1 MKKIFTLLVVLMAI
15 TMGAKADFVVGDI
28 TILSE
33 EGEPYYLE
41 VPFSDASNNFKGKL
55 IGKTKED
62 DGKKH
67 LGKCTPQLSRIDNSQ
82 PAQFT
87 EFDKN
92 CLESSFKTM
101 TKQIAGQELLIGNN
115 TDIIE
120 IDNVALC
127 ANVFTTYNEIEKVT
141 LSYNGDCTIPRA
153 MFNQINMYTEP
164 FHNVKFYDLTCN
176 IGGNI
181 TIGEHVFPGGGYVG
195 NLIIYCNNE
204 NVAKKWNDYKAVNSA
219 ENYNYKVYLNGVE
232 YNETSAV
239 GEVTAEGA
247 KLAGKCYNAAGQQVS
262 ADSNG
267 LTIQAGK
274 KVIKLY

>member
-1 MKKIFTLLVVLMAI
+1 MKKIFTLLVALMAI

-33 EGEPYYLE
+33 EEVPYYLE

-55 IGKTKED
+55 IGKTVEEL
-62 DGKKH
+62 DGNKH
-67 LGKCTPQLSRIDNSQ
+67 IGKMTLQLSRIDNSQ

-87 EFDKN
+87 ESDKYF
-92 CLESSFKTM
+92 LESTYKNM
-101 TKQIAGQELLIGNN
+101 TKQMAGQEMLIEDN

-127 ANVFTTYNEIEKVT
+127 KSIFTKYTEIEKVT
-141 LSYNGDCTIPRA
+141 LNYDGDCAIPRS
-153 MFNQINMYTEP
+153 MFNQINNNTQP
-164 FHNVKFYDLTCN
+164 FNNVKFYDLTCN
-176 IGGNI
+176 IGGDI
-181 TIGEHVFPGGGYVG
+181 TIGEHVFPGGWYVG

-232 YNETSAV
+232 YTETTGIENVASENV
-239 GEVTAEGA
+239 
-247 KLAGKCYNAAGQQVS
+247 KSDGKCYNAAGQQVS
-262 ADSNG
+262 AGSNG
-267 LTIQAGK
+267 LLIQDGK
-274 KVIKLY
+274 KVIK

>member
-1 MKKIFTLLVVLMAI
+1 MKKYLALLVALVAI
-15 TMGAKADFVVGDI
+15 AMGAKADFVVGDI
-28 TILSE
+28 TILPK

-55 IGKTKED
+55 IGKTVED

-67 LGKCTPQLSRIDNSQ
+67 IGKMTLQLSRIDNSQ

-92 CLESSFKTM
+92 CLESTFKTM
-101 TKQIAGQELLIGNN
+101 TKQMAGQEMLIEDN

-127 ANVFTTYNEIEKVT
+127 KSIFTKYTEIEKVT
-141 LSYNGDCTIPRA
+141 LNYDGDCAIPRS
-153 MFNQINMYTEP
+153 MFNQINNNTQP
-164 FHNVKFYDLTCN
+164 FNNVKFYDLTCN

-181 TIGEHVFPGGGYVG
+181 TIGEHVFPGGWYVG

-232 YNETSAV
+232 YNETTGIENVASENV
-239 GEVTAEGA
+239 
-247 KLAGKCYNAAGQQVS
+247 KSDGKCYNAAGQQVN
-262 ADSNG
+262 ADSEG

-274 KVIKLY
+274 KVIK

>member
-1 MKKIFTLLVVLMAI
+1 MKKYLALLVALVAI
-15 TMGAKADFVVGDI
+15 AMGAKADFVVGDI
-28 TILSE
+28 TILPE

-67 LGKCTPQLSRIDNSQ
+67 LGKCTLQLSRIDNSQ

-92 CLESSFKTM
+92 CLESAFKTM
-101 TKQIAGQELLIGNN
+101 TKQMAGQEMLIEDN

-127 ANVFTTYNEIEKVT
+127 KSIFTKYTEIEKVT
-141 LSYNGDCTIPRA
+141 LNYDGDCAIPRS
-153 MFNQINMYTEP
+153 MFNQINNNTQP
-164 FHNVKFYDLTCN
+164 FNNVKFYDLTCN

-181 TIGEHVFPGGGYVG
+181 TIGEHVFPGGWYVG
-195 NLIIYCNNE
+195 NLIIYCKKE
-204 NVAKKWNDYKAVNSA
+204 SIAKKWNDYKVNST
-219 ENYNYKVYLNGVE
+219 YNYKVYLNGVE
-232 YNETSAV
+232 YNETTGIENVASENV
-239 GEVTAEGA
+239 
-247 KLAGKCYNAAGQQVS
+247 KSDGKCFNAAGQQVN
-262 ADSNG
+262 ADSKG

-274 KVIKLY
+274 KVIK

>member
-1 MKKIFTLLVVLMAI
+1 MKKIFTLLVALVAI
-15 TMGAKADFVVGDI
+15 AMGAKADFVVGDI
-28 TILSE
+28 TIQSE
-33 EGEPYYLE
+33 GGEPYYLE

-55 IGKTKED
+55 IGKTVED

-67 LGKCTPQLSRIDNSQ
+67 IGKCTLQLSRIDNSQ

-92 CLESSFKTM
+92 CLESAFKTM
-101 TKQIAGQELLIGNN
+101 TKQMAGQELLIEDN

-127 ANVFTTYNEIEKVT
+127 KSIFTKYNEIEKVT
-141 LSYNGDCTIPRA
+141 LNYDGDCDIPRS

-181 TIGEHVFPGGGYVG
+181 TIGEHVFPGGWYVG

-204 NVAKKWNDYKAVNSA
+204 NVAKKWNDYKAANST

-232 YNETSAV
+232 YTETTGIENVASENV
-239 GEVTAEGA
+239 
-247 KLAGKCYNAAGQQVS
+247 KSDGKCYNAAGQQVN
-262 ADSNG
+262 ADSKG

-274 KVIKLY
+274 KVIK

>member
-1 MKKIFTLLVVLMAI
+1 MKKYLALLVALVAI
-15 TMGAKADFVVGDI
+15 AMGAKADFVVGDI
-28 TILSE
+28 TIKSE
-33 EGEPYYLE
+33 DGEPYYLE
-41 VPFSDASNNFKGKL
+41 VPFSDASNNFKGML
-55 IGKTKED
+55 IGKTVED

-67 LGKCTPQLSRIDNSQ
+67 IGKMTLQLSRIDNSQ

-92 CLESSFKTM
+92 SLESTFKTM
-101 TKQIAGQELLIGNN
+101 TKQMAGQEMLIEDN

-127 ANVFTTYNEIEKVT
+127 KSIFTKYNEIEKVT
-141 LSYNGDCTIPRA
+141 LNYDGDCAIPRS
-153 MFNQINMYTEP
+153 MFNQINNNTEP

-181 TIGEHVFPGGGYVG
+181 TIGEHVFPGGWYVG

-232 YNETSAV
+232 YTETTGIENVASENV
-239 GEVTAEGA
+239 
-247 KLAGKCYNAAGQQVS
+247 KSDGKCYNAAGQQVS
-262 ADSNG
+262 ADSKG

-274 KVIKLY
+274 KVIK

>member
-1 MKKIFTLLVVLMAI
+1 MKKIFTLLVALMAI

-28 TILSE
+28 TILPE

-67 LGKCTPQLSRIDNSQ
+67 LGKCTLQLSRIDNSQ

-92 CLESSFKTM
+92 CLESAFKT
-101 TKQIAGQELLIGNN
+101 
-115 TDIIE
+115 
-120 IDNVALC
+120 LC

-153 MFNQINMYTEP
+153 MFNQINSETEAG
-164 FHNVKFYDLTCN
+164 HNVKFYDLTCN

-181 TIGEHVFPGGGYVG
+181 TIGEHVFPGGWYVG
-195 NLIIYCNNE
+195 NLIIYCKKE
-204 NVAKKWNDYKAVNSA
+204 SIAKKWNDYKVNST
-219 ENYNYKVYLNGVE
+219 YNYKVYLNGVE

-262 ADSNG
+262 ADSKG

-274 KVIKLY
+274 KVIK

>member
-1 MKKIFTLLVVLMAI
+1 MKKYLALLVALMAI
-15 TMGAKADFVVGDI
+15 TMGAKADFVVGEI
-28 TILSE
+28 TVKSE
-33 EGEPYYLE
+33 DGEPYYLE
-41 VPFSDASNNFKGKL
+41 VPFSNTSNHYEGLL
-55 IGKTKED
+55 IGKTVEKNGKNHIGKMTLILYS
-62 DGKKH
+62 DG
-67 LGKCTPQLSRIDNSQ
+67 SSQ

-92 CLESSFKTM
+92 CLESAFKNM
-101 TKQIAGQELLIGNN
+101 TKEMAGQEMEIGNN

-120 IDNVALC
+120 IHNVELC

-141 LSYNGDCTIPRA
+141 LNYNGDCTIPRA
-153 MFNQINMYTEP
+153 MFNKINEAG
-164 FHNVKFYDLTCN
+164 HGVKFYDLTCN
-176 IGGNI
+176 IGGDI
-181 TIGEHVFPGGGYVG
+181 TIEDYVFPGGNNVG
-195 NLIIYCNNE
+195 NLIIYCKKE
-204 NVAKKWNDYKAVNSA
+204 SIAKKWNDYKVNST
-219 ENYNYKVYLNGVE
+219 YNYKVYLNGEE

>member
-1 MKKIFTLLVVLMAI
+1 MKKYLALLVALVAI
-15 TMGAKADFVVGDI
+15 AMGAKADFVVGDI
-28 TILSE
+28 TIQSE
-33 EGEPYYLE
+33 GGEPYYLE

-55 IGKTKED
+55 IGKTVED

-67 LGKCTPQLSRIDNSQ
+67 IGKCTLQLSRIDNSQ

-92 CLESSFKTM
+92 CLESAFKTM
-101 TKQIAGQELLIGNN
+101 TKQMAGQEMLIENN

-127 ANVFTTYNEIEKVT
+127 NSIFTKYNEIEKVT
-141 LSYNGDCTIPRA
+141 LNYDGDCDIPRS

-176 IGGNI
+176 IGGDI
-181 TIGEHVFPGGGYVG
+181 TIEEHVFPGGGYVG

-204 NVAKKWNDYKAVNSA
+204 NVAKKWNDYKAVNS
-219 ENYNYKVYLNGVE
+219 ESNYNYKVYLNGVE

-262 ADSNG
+262 ADSKG

-274 KVIKLY
+274 KVIK

>member
-1 MKKIFTLLVVLMAI
+1 MKKYLALLVALVAI
-15 TMGAKADFVVGDI
+15 AMGAKADFVVGDI
-28 TILSE
+28 TILPE

-55 IGKTKED
+55 IGKTVED

-67 LGKCTPQLSRIDNSQ
+67 IGKMTLQLSRIDNSQ

-92 CLESSFKTM
+92 CLESTYKTM
-101 TKQIAGQELLIGNN
+101 TKQMAGQEMLIEDN

-127 ANVFTTYNEIEKVT
+127 KSIFTKYTEIEKVT
-141 LSYNGDCTIPRA
+141 LNYDGDCAIPRS
-153 MFNQINMYTEP
+153 MFNQINNNTEP

-181 TIGEHVFPGGGYVG
+181 TIGEHVFPGGWYVG

-204 NVAKKWNDYKAVNSA
+204 NVAKKWNDYKAVNSTS
-219 ENYNYKVYLNGVE
+219 NYNYKVYLNGVE
-232 YNETSAV
+232 YTETTGIENVASESV
-239 GEVTAEGA
+239 
-247 KLAGKCYNAAGQQVS
+247 KSDGKCYNAAGQQVN
-262 ADSNG
+262 ADSKG
-267 LTIQAGK
+267 LTIEAGK
-274 KVIKLY
+274 KVIK

>member
-1 MKKIFTLLVVLMAI
+1 MKKYLALLVALVAI
-15 TMGAKADFVVGDI
+15 AMGAKADFVVGDI
-28 TILSE
+28 TILPK

-55 IGKTKED
+55 IGKTVED

-67 LGKCTPQLSRIDNSQ
+67 IGKMTLQLSRIDNSQ

-92 CLESSFKTM
+92 SLE
-101 TKQIAGQELLIGNN
+101 L
-115 TDIIE
+115 IE

-127 ANVFTTYNEIEKVT
+127 KSIFTKYTEIEKVT
-141 LSYNGDCTIPRA
+141 LNYDGDCAIPRS
-153 MFNQINMYTEP
+153 MFNQINNNTQP
-164 FHNVKFYDLTCN
+164 FNNVKFYDLTCN

-181 TIGEHVFPGGGYVG
+181 TIGEHVFPGGWYVG

-247 KLAGKCYNAAGQQVS
+247 KLAGKCYNAAGQQVN
-262 ADSNG
+262 ADSKG

-274 KVIKLY
+274 KVIK

>member
-1 MKKIFTLLVVLMAI
+1 MKKYLALLVALVAI
-15 TMGAKADFVVGDI
+15 AMGAKADFVVGDI
-28 TILSE
+28 TILQE
-33 EGEPYYLE
+33 EGRPYYLE

-55 IGKTKED
+55 IGKTVEEL
-62 DGKKH
+62 DGNKH
-67 LGKCTPQLSRIDNSQ
+67 IGKMTLQLSRIDNSQ

-92 CLESSFKTM
+92 SLESTFKTM
-101 TKQIAGQELLIGNN
+101 TKQMAGQEMLIEDN

-127 ANVFTTYNEIEKVT
+127 KSIFTKYTEIEKVT
-141 LSYNGDCTIPRA
+141 LNYDGDCAIPRS
-153 MFNQINMYTEP
+153 MFNQINNNTQP
-164 FHNVKFYDLTCN
+164 FNNVKFYDLTCN

-181 TIGEHVFPGGGYVG
+181 TIGEHVFPGGWYVG

-204 NVAKKWNDYKAVNSA
+204 NVAKKWNDYKAVNS
-219 ENYNYKVYLNGVE
+219 ESNYNYKVYLNGVE

-247 KLAGKCYNAAGQQVS
+247 KLAGKCYNAAGQQVN
-262 ADSNG
+262 ADSKG

-274 KVIKLY
+274 KVIK

>member
-1 MKKIFTLLVVLMAI
+1 MKKYLALLVALVAI
-15 TMGAKADFVVGDI
+15 AMGAKADFVVGDI
-28 TILSE
+28 TIQSE
-33 EGEPYYLE
+33 GGEPYYLE

-67 LGKCTPQLSRIDNSQ
+67 LGKCTLQLSRIDNSQ

-101 TKQIAGQELLIGNN
+101 TKQMAGEEMLIENN

-127 ANVFTTYNEIEKVT
+127 KSIFTKYNEIEKVT
-141 LSYNGDCTIPRA
+141 LNYDGDCDIPRS

-181 TIGEHVFPGGGYVG
+181 TIGEHVFPGGWYVG

-232 YNETSAV
+232 YTETTGIENVASENV
-239 GEVTAEGA
+239 
-247 KLAGKCYNAAGQQVS
+247 KSDGKCFNAAGQQVN
-262 ADSNG
+262 ADSKG

-274 KVIKLY
+274 KVIK

>member
-1 MKKIFTLLVVLMAI
+1 MKKIFTLLVALMAI
-15 TMGAKADFVVGDI
+15 TMGAKADFVVEDI
-28 TILSE
+28 TILPE

-41 VPFSDASNNFKGKL
+41 VLFFDASNNFKGKL
-55 IGKTKED
+55 IGKTVED
-62 DGKKH
+62 DGNKH
-67 LGKCTPQLSRIDNSQ
+67 LGKCTLQLSRIDNSQ

-101 TKQIAGQELLIGNN
+101 TKQIAGRELLIEDN

-127 ANVFTTYNEIEKVT
+127 KSIFTKYNEIEKVT
-141 LSYNGDCTIPRA
+141 LNYDGDCAIPRS

-181 TIGEHVFPGGGYVG
+181 TIGEHVFPGP
-195 NLIIYCNNE
+195 
-204 NVAKKWNDYKAVNSA
+204 
-219 ENYNYKVYLNGVE
+219 
-232 YNETSAV
+232 
-239 GEVTAEGA
+239 
-247 KLAGKCYNAAGQQVS
+247 
-262 ADSNG
+262 
-267 LTIQAGK
+267 
-274 KVIKLY
+274 

>member
-1 MKKIFTLLVVLMAI
+1 MKKYLALLVALVAI
-15 TMGAKADFVVGDI
+15 AMGAKADFVVGDI
-28 TILSE
+28 TIQSE
-33 EGEPYYLE
+33 GGEPYYLE

-55 IGKTKED
+55 IGKTVED

-67 LGKCTPQLSRIDNSQ
+67 IGKMTLQLSRIDNSQ

-101 TKQIAGQELLIGNN
+101 TKQMAGEEMLIENN

-127 ANVFTTYNEIEKVT
+127 KSIFTKYNEIEKVT
-141 LSYNGDCTIPRA
+141 LNYDGDCDIPRS

-181 TIGEHVFPGGGYVG
+181 TIGEHVFPGGWYVG

-232 YNETSAV
+232 YTETTGIENVASENV
-239 GEVTAEGA
+239 
-247 KLAGKCYNAAGQQVS
+247 KSDGKCFNAAGQQVN
-262 ADSNG
+262 ADSKG

-274 KVIKLY
+274 KVIK

>member
-1 MKKIFTLLVVLMAI
+1 
-15 TMGAKADFVVGDI
+15 MGAKADFVVGDI
-28 TILSE
+28 TIQSE
-33 EGEPYYLE
+33 GGEPYYLE

-55 IGKTKED
+55 IGKTVED

-67 LGKCTPQLSRIDNSQ
+67 IGKMTLQLSRIDNSQ

-92 CLESSFKTM
+92 SLESTFKTM
-101 TKQIAGQELLIGNN
+101 TKQMAGQEMLIEDN

-127 ANVFTTYNEIEKVT
+127 KSIFTKYNEIEKVT
-141 LSYNGDCTIPRA
+141 LNYDGDCAIPRS

-181 TIGEHVFPGGGYVG
+181 TIGEHVFPGGWYVG

-204 NVAKKWNDYKAVNSA
+204 NVAKKWNDYKAVNS
-219 ENYNYKVYLNGVE
+219 ESNYNYKVYLNGVE

-262 ADSNG
+262 ADSKG

-274 KVIKLY
+274 KVIK

>member
-1 MKKIFTLLVVLMAI
+1 MKKYLALLVALVAI
-15 TMGAKADFVVGDI
+15 AMGAKADFVVGEI
-28 TILSE
+28 TVKSE
-33 EGEPYYLE
+33 DGEPYYLE
-41 VPFSDASNNFKGKL
+41 VPFSNTSNHYEGLL
-55 IGKTKED
+55 IGKSVEKNGKNHIGKMTLILYS
-62 DGKKH
+62 DG
-67 LGKCTPQLSRIDNSQ
+67 SSQ
-82 PAQFT
+82 PANFT
-87 EFDKN
+87 EYDKN
-92 CLESSFKTM
+92 SLESTFKTM
-101 TKQIAGQELLIGNN
+101 TKQMAGQEMEIGNN

-120 IDNVALC
+120 IHNVELC

-141 LSYNGDCTIPRA
+141 LNYNGDCTIPRA
-153 MFNQINMYTEP
+153 MFNQINNNTEP

-181 TIGEHVFPGGGYVG
+181 TIGEYVFPGGGYVG

-262 ADSNG
+262 ADSKG
-267 LTIQAGK
+267 LTIEAGK
-274 KVIKLY
+274 KVIK

>member
-1 MKKIFTLLVVLMAI
+1 MKKIFTLLVALMAI

-67 LGKCTPQLSRIDNSQ
+67 LGKCTLQLSRIDNSQ

-87 EFDKN
+87 ESDKN
-92 CLESSFKTM
+92 SLESAFKTM
-101 TKQIAGQELLIGNN
+101 TKQMAGQEMLIGNN

-153 MFNQINMYTEP
+153 MFNQINSETEAG
-164 FHNVKFYDLTCN
+164 HNVKFYDLTCN
-176 IGGNI
+176 IGGDI
-181 TIGEHVFPGGGYVG
+181 TIEEHVFPGGWYVG

-204 NVAKKWNDYKAVNSA
+204 NVAKKWNDYKVNST
-219 ENYNYKVYLNGVE
+219 YNYKVYLNGVE

-262 ADSNG
+262 ADSKG

-274 KVIKLY
+274 KVIK

>member
-1 MKKIFTLLVVLMAI
+1 MKKYLALLVALVAI
-15 TMGAKADFVVGDI
+15 AMGAQADFVVGDI
-28 TILSE
+28 TILTE

-55 IGKTKED
+55 IGKTVED

-67 LGKCTPQLSRIDNSQ
+67 IGKMTLQLSRIDNSQ
-82 PAQFT
+82 SAQFT

-92 CLESSFKTM
+92 YLESTYKTM
-101 TKQIAGQELLIGNN
+101 TKQMAGQEMLIEDN

-127 ANVFTTYNEIEKVT
+127 KSIFTKYTEIEKVT
-141 LSYNGDCTIPRA
+141 LNYDGDCAIPRS
-153 MFNQINMYTEP
+153 MFNQINMNTEP

-181 TIGEHVFPGGGYVG
+181 TIGEHVFPGGWYVG

-219 ENYNYKVYLNGVE
+219 SNYNYKVYLNGVE
-232 YNETSAV
+232 YNETTGIENVASESV
-239 GEVTAEGA
+239 
-247 KLAGKCYNAAGQQVS
+247 KSDGKCYNAAGLRVN
-262 ADSNG
+262 AGSNG
-267 LTIQAGK
+267 LLIQDGK
-274 KVIKLY
+274 KVIK

>member
-1 MKKIFTLLVVLMAI
+1 MKKIFTLLVALMAI

-28 TILSE
+28 TILPE

-41 VPFSDASNNFKGKL
+41 VSFSDASNNFKGKL
-55 IGKTKED
+55 IGKTVED

-67 LGKCTPQLSRIDNSQ
+67 IGKCTLQLSRIDNSQ

-87 EFDKN
+87 EFDKT
-92 CLESSFKTM
+92 CLESTFKTM
-101 TKQIAGQELLIGNN
+101 TKQMAGRELLIEDN

-127 ANVFTTYNEIEKVT
+127 KSIFTKYNEIEKVT
-141 LSYNGDCTIPRA
+141 LNYDGDCDIPRS

-181 TIGEHVFPGGGYVG
+181 TIGEHVFPGGWYVG

-247 KLAGKCYNAAGQQVS
+247 KLAGKCYNAAGQ
-262 ADSNG
+262 
-267 LTIQAGK
+267 AGK

>member
-1 MKKIFTLLVVLMAI
+1 MKKYLALLVALVAI
-15 TMGAKADFVVGDI
+15 AMGAKADFVVGDI
-28 TILSE
+28 TIQSE
-33 EGEPYYLE
+33 GGEPYYLE

-55 IGKTKED
+55 IGKTVED

-67 LGKCTPQLSRIDNSQ
+67 IGKMTLQLSRIDNSQ

-92 CLESSFKTM
+92 CLESTFKTM
-101 TKQIAGQELLIGNN
+101 TKQMAGEEMLIENN

-127 ANVFTTYNEIEKVT
+127 NSIFTKYNEIEKVT
-141 LSYNGDCTIPRA
+141 LNYDGDCAIPRS

-181 TIGEHVFPGGGYVG
+181 TIGEHVFPGGWYVG

-204 NVAKKWNDYKAVNSA
+204 NVAKKWNDYKAANST

-232 YNETSAV
+232 YTETTGIENVASESV
-239 GEVTAEGA
+239 
-247 KLAGKCYNAAGQQVS
+247 KSDGKCYNAAGQQVN
-262 ADSNG
+262 AGSNG
-267 LTIQAGK
+267 LLIQAGK
-274 KVIKLY
+274 KVIK